1 MSEIVLY
8 LIIAV
13 VSLYSA
19 IGAMFG
25 VWLAYR
31 NRGGDK

>member
-1 MSEIVLY
+1 MSELALF

-13 VSLYSA
+13 VPLYSA

-25 VWLAYR
+25 AWLAYR
-31 NRGGDK
+31 NRGGEQ

>member
-1 MSEIVLY
+1 MSELALF

-13 VSLYSA
+13 VPLYSA
-19 IGAMFG
+19 IGAMIG
-25 VWLAYR
+25 AWLAYR

>member
-1 MSEIVLY
+1 MSELALY

-13 VSLYSA
+13 VPLYSA
-19 IGAMFG
+19 IGAMIG

>member
-1 MSEIVLY
+1 MSELALF

-31 NRGGDK
+31 NRGGEQ

>member
-1 MSEIVLY
+1 MSEIALY

-13 VSLYSA
+13 VPLYSA